1 MSKEQRN
8 VRAGE
13 SAQATG
19 ASKPRRDI
27 ANDAAAHALRLLEKV
42 RSASEARLAKTGS
55 ADQAEKPS
63 APHAVVVGGGIA
75 GLVAARELRQT
86 GHEVTVLEATGTFGG
101 CVRTTEV
108 AGLAIDAGAE
118 SFALRGGIVASY
130 LDELEL
136 GGQIAKTS
144 GARAWLVQGEEQ
156 DILAHPMPETALL
169 GIPGNV
175 RTDEV
180 RSIIGRPATVR
191 AAADLITPM
200 NKKWATEPL
209 SIAEVVRS
217 RMGQAVLDQL
227 VAPVVNGVYSTDPA
241 KISIDAAAPG
251 LRQAMLETGSL
262 ARAVTKLQESA
273 PAGSRVAGLNGGM
286 YTMVEALVS
295 QLGEAGVALVRNSP
309 VTAVRHD
316 GQSPTPYTVSTLG
329 QELHADR
336 VVLATPAASALALLN
351 PLLAPED
358 QLASEGG
365 DNAIALAILVV
376 DKPELDDAPR
386 GSGVL
391 VSKGAPLTAKA
402 LTHSTAKWPWL
413 ADEAGPGTHVLRLS
427 FGRIGEHDALVESG
441 DDSALIE
448 QAIKDAS
455 KILGVQL
462 HLDDVLGSTVS
473 RFSDMVP
480 LQGQA
485 AAARRGQLQ
494 RSLSDFEGLD
504 VVGAWIAGTG
514 LARVISQAR
523 SAVAISAR

>member
-8 VRAGE
+8 LRAGD
-13 SAQATG
+13 SAEATG

-42 RSASEARLAKTGS
+42 RSASEARLAKSES
-55 ADQAEKPS
+55 ADQAQKPL
-63 APHAVVVGGGIA
+63 APHAVVIGGGIA

-86 GHEVTVLEATGTFGG
+86 GHEVTVLEATANFGG

-108 AGLAIDAGAE
+108 AGMEIDAGAE
-118 SFALRGGIVASY
+118 SFALRGGIVSSY
-130 LDELEL
+130 LDELDL
-136 GGQIAKTS
+136 GGQIARTS
-144 GARAWLVQGEEQ
+144 GERAWLIQGEEQ
-156 DILAHPMPETALL
+156 EIHAHQMPATAML

-180 RSIIGRPATVR
+180 RGIIGRPATVR

-200 NKKWATEPL
+200 NKKWATENL
-209 SIAEVVRS
+209 TIAEVVRS

-227 VAPVVNGVYSTDPA
+227 VAPVINGVYSTDPA

-251 LRQAMLETGSL
+251 LRQAMQETGSL
-262 ARAVTKLQESA
+262 ARAVTRLQASA

-286 YTMVEALVS
+286 YSMVEALVS
-295 QLGEAGVALVRNSP
+295 QLEQAGVALVRNSP
-309 VTAVRHD
+309 VTSLRHD
-316 GQSPTPYTVSTLG
+316 AQSPTPYAVTTLG
-329 QELHADR
+329 HELLADR
-336 VVLATPAASALALLN
+336 VVLATPAEPALDLLN
-351 PLLAPED
+351 PLLAPEERI
-358 QLASEGG
+358 AGESGA
-365 DNAIALAILVV
+365 NAIALAILVV

-391 VSKGAPLTAKA
+391 VSRNAPLTAKA

-413 ADEAGPGTHVLRLS
+413 AAEAGPGTHVLRLS
-427 FGRIGEHDALVESG
+427 FGRIGEHEQLVESG
-441 DDSALIE
+441 DDSALID

-485 AAARRGQLQ
+485 ATTRRAQLQ
-494 RSLSDFEGLD
+494 RSLSGFEGLD

-514 LARVISQAR
+514 LARVIAQAR

>member
-1 MSKEQRN
+1 M
-8 VRAGE
+8 
-13 SAQATG
+13 
-19 ASKPRRDI
+19 

-55 ADQAEKPS
+55 AHQAEKPS

-86 GHEVTVLEATGTFGG
+86 GHDVTVLEATGSFGG
-101 CVRTTEV
+101 CVRTAEV

-227 VAPVVNGVYSTDPA
+227 VAPVINGVYSTDPA

-273 PAGSRVAGLNGGM
+273 PAGSRVAGLDGGM

-316 GQSPTPYTVSTLG
+316 AQSPAPYTVSTLG

-336 VVLATPAASALALLN
+336 VVLATPAAQALALLN

-391 VSKGAPLTAKA
+391 VAKDAPLTAKA
-402 LTHSTAKWPWL
+402 LTHSTGKWPWL
-413 ADEAGPGTHVLRLS
+413 AEEAGPGTHVLRLS
-427 FGRIGEHDALVESG
+427 FGRIGEHEELVESG

-494 RSLSDFEGLD
+494 RSLLDFEGLD